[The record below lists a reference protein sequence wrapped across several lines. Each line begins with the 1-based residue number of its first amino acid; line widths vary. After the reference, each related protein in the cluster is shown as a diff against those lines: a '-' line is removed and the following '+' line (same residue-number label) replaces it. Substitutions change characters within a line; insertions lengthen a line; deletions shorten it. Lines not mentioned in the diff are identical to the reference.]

1 MTAER
6 GTMAAMPRWPGGVRP
21 SPRDLL
27 TNIGS
32 PPPWPGKIKVLLAN
46 RLRAL
51 RHGCCGH
58 PGEPGC

>member
-1 MTAER
+1 MPGPLDELR
-6 GTMAAMPRWPGGVRP
+6 QRAA
-21 SPRDLL
+21 DLL
-27 TNIGS
+27 TNLHA
-32 PPPWPGKIKVLLAN
+32 PPPWPRKAVPLIAN